1 MRKDKNQLTPMELR
15 ERAGLTQRQVS
26 VVLDKRQATISDW
39 ERGVRSPRLTLRE
52 VMDLLSLYKCTL
64 EELVEAFE
72 VVERRR
78 ESLQETE

>member
-1 MRKDKNQLTPMELR
+1 MELR

-26 VVLDKRQATISDW
+26 VKLDKRQATISDW

-52 VMDLLSLYKCTL
+52 VMDLLSLYNCTL

-72 VVERRR
+72 VIERRG
-78 ESLQETE
+78 EHLQETE